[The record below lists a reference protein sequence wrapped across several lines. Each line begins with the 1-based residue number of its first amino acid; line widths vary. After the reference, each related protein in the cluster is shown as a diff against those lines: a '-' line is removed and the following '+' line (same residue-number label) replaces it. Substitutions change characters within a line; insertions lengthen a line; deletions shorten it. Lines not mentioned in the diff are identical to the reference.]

1 MDDKNYLGLG
11 VIFRAVDDGYTKS
24 IDKSVKKAQNAQK
37 ILDKV
42 GSVKAPESPQYG
54 MPQGKSFDVDPKSFS
69 MDIGGVTDSHKIVVK
84 SFKKVAIE
92 KDKLIDNFGLYQKTL
107 NNTGKSSKPVEKSS
121 RTMMSILGSMGGI
134 LKQNAVRFGN
144 LGKAALLFADPLNK
158 VMSGSGKVSELA
170 KQLDLVQTK
179 MAVVFGPEQAKAF
192 NKELINAVRNYGV
205 TAEQVEA
212 IAKGLNQWGV
222 PIERSNKLMPTM
234 AKMVGIMGMDAGT
247 VADMFGATTQRLGM
261 SVQGAQD
268 LTAEIFAAGQEHGL
282 MDMLENMPGFVET
295 VTESFNRM
303 GKYNTGAA
311 TATVKQMANL
321 TIMYNKMGISQKQA
335 AEGAKKVQMGVSS
348 IITDIKRMQVGL
360 DPKDMEGMIN
370 VAAELSRTSGMGFEE
385 TMALMEQGPEA
396 VQKKM
401 LEISK
406 NLSTDDRFRLGEI
419 MGEKFGDEFAL
430 GLKSDKAKDAMESVM
445 AVKTPKGD
453 KATESLDR
461 AMTMQSKTFTMQ
473 EKLLQQNQDLV
484 KALGELQAK
493 QGIISG
499 WQAQIQGLQGM
510 QDALN
515 PLMALLARFESAGL
529 SGFFEVVGYIGG
541 GIKALKILGETIG
554 GIIPMFKGLWTTVKG
569 VGESMMQFFSGIT
582 RSGKIF
588 GKILSSSFGGI
599 AKVASKLL
607 GPLGAVLG
615 FVFDGMDAVKEKSLG
630 GGIATLMFGKSP
642 EKNIKDVG
650 MAVAGQAM
658 KWGGI
663 GATIGTF
670 IFPGI
675 GSAIGAGIGAALG
688 GIAALIKTYWG
699 QISEA
704 FSWMGNKVS
713 EIWSAS
719 WDGIKTGWKG
729 VKEWFSG
736 IFGSL
741 SGSMGNVF
749 ANVWDGLKSG
759 FVTAIDFI
767 KNIFNNAVK
776 WIGSMLGSIPG
787 FSTLI
792 EKVGGM
798 FSSSNAAPKADVRT
812 AQAQEDAP
820 KLSRVANYE
829 PRFKEKDS
837 GNTLDDV
844 VKSIID
850 LRNMIQST
858 SSNPVPVNVILDG
871 DAKKFLRIV
880 KAESGNRVSVAGMSN
895 ALGG

>member
-1 MDDKNYLGLG
+1 
-11 VIFRAVDDGYTKS
+11 
-24 IDKSVKKAQNAQK
+24 
-37 ILDKV
+37 
-42 GSVKAPESPQYG
+42 
-54 MPQGKSFDVDPKSFS
+54 
-69 MDIGGVTDSHKIVVK
+69 
-84 SFKKVAIE
+84 
-92 KDKLIDNFGLYQKTL
+92 
-107 NNTGKSSKPVEKSS
+107 
-121 RTMMSILGSMGGI
+121 
-134 LKQNAVRFGN
+134 
-144 LGKAALLFADPLNK
+144 
-158 VMSGSGKVSELA
+158 
-170 KQLDLVQTK
+170 
-179 MAVVFGPEQAKAF
+179 
-192 NKELINAVRNYGV
+192 
-205 TAEQVEA
+205 
-212 IAKGLNQWGV
+212 
-222 PIERSNKLMPTM
+222 
-234 AKMVGIMGMDAGT
+234 
-247 VADMFGATTQRLGM
+247 
-261 SVQGAQD
+261 
-268 LTAEIFAAGQEHGL
+268 
-282 MDMLENMPGFVET
+282 
-295 VTESFNRM
+295 
-303 GKYNTGAA
+303 
-311 TATVKQMANL
+311 
-321 TIMYNKMGISQKQA
+321 MYNKMGISQKQA

-385 TMALMEQGPEA
+385 TMALMEKGPKA
-396 VQKKM
+396 VQEKM

-406 NLSTDDRFRLGEI
+406 NLSTEDRFRLGEI

-430 GLKSDKAKDAMESVM
+430 GLKSDQAKAAMEGVM
-445 AVKTPKGD
+445 AVKVPKGD
-453 KATESLDR
+453 KAAESLDR
-461 AMTMQSKTFTMQ
+461 AITMQSKTFTMQ
-473 EKLLQQNQDLV
+473 EKLLQQNQELV

-493 QGIISG
+493 QSIIAG
-499 WQAQIQGLQGM
+499 WEAQIKGIQKM
-510 QDALN
+510 QDFLN
-515 PLMALLARFESAGL
+515 PLMDVLARIESAGASGIL
-529 SGFFEVVGYIGG
+529 SWIGYLGG
-541 GIKALKILGETIG
+541 AVKAFKILGETIA
-554 GIIPMFKGLWTTVKG
+554 GIIPMFKSLWETLKG
-569 VGESMMQFFSGIT
+569 VGQNLSKFFSGIS

-588 GKILSSSFGGI
+588 GKVLSSSFGGV
-599 AKVASKLL
+599 AKMASKLL
-607 GPLGAVLG
+607 GPLGALLG
-615 FVFDGMDAVKEKSLG
+615 FVFDGMDAIKEKSIG
-630 GGIATLMFGKSP
+630 GGIATLLFGKSP

-719 WDGIKTGWKG
+719 WNGLKEGWKAT
-729 VKEWFSG
+729 KDWFSG

-749 ANVWDGLKSG
+749 ANIWDGLKSG

-767 KNIFNNAVK
+767 KSVFNKAIQ
-776 WIGSMLGSIPG
+776 WIKDTLGSIPG

-812 AQAQEDAP
+812 VQAQEDAP

-829 PRFKEKDS
+829 PKFKEKDS

-844 VKSIID
+844 VKSIVD
-850 LRNMIQST
+850 LRNLIQST